1 METILENIIE
11 LAEKIWLQLGI
22 LLDLENME
30 ALGYFDPLLASILS
44 DPLLLSITAAI
55 ILLVPFGVCK
65 LKKAHA
71 EKEKRFDELLHEL
84 DETKEEPAPLPT
96 SPQPV
101 AEDREIEP
109 EEPTVVSI
117 PEEAESQPP
126 VAEEEP
132 AVESSPTAT
141 QEQEEETIL
150 DLGAILEAEKDKEDE
165 GIEFLFEEET
175 KEPEQETVSPLT
187 EVTDAPPIQ
196 NSYYQDPHEEIEGA
210 ENLEQELSE
219 HSEESNTAF
228 IEASS
233 EISQEDQKPE
243 SVESHVQPAKQVVDT
258 PPKEVEPE
266 PILDSLTAESLQPE
280 PVIAKSSA
288 GPLLKSMLN
297 SSVSAKTDALVN
309 RLKTF
314 QAKLETQFHSL
325 DDDPVAPRKS
335 QMTESVRKEKK
346 QYQPA
351 KVSYRNKRKSRPNKE
366 YVNLLESF
374 IFMAKQKNKNS
385 DL

>member
-1 METILENIIE
+1 MEIILENIIE

-65 LKKAHA
+65 IKKAHA
-71 EKEKRFDELLHEL
+71 EKEKRFDALLHEL
-84 DETKEEPAPLPT
+84 DETREEPAPLPA
-96 SPQPV
+96 SPQSV

-109 EEPTVVSI
+109 EEP
-117 PEEAESQPP
+117 
-126 VAEEEP
+126 
-132 AVESSPTAT
+132 AVESSPAAT
-141 QEQEEETIL
+141 QEQDEETIL
-150 DLGAILEAEKDKEDE
+150 DLEAMLEAEKDKEDE
-165 GIEFLFEEET
+165 GIEFHFEEET

-187 EVTDAPPIQ
+187 EVADAPPIQ
-196 NSYYQDPHEEIEGA
+196 NSYYQEPHEEIEGA

-266 PILDSLTAESLQPE
+266 PILDSLTEESLQPE

-297 SSVSAKTDALVN
+297 SSVSAKTDALVS

-335 QMTESVRKEKK
+335 QVTESVRKEKK

>member
-150 DLGAILEAEKDKEDE
+150 DPGAMLEAEKDKEDE
-165 GIEFLFEEET
+165 GIEFHFEEET

-196 NSYYQDPHEEIEGA
+196 NSYYQEPHEEIEGA

-297 SSVSAKTDALVN
+297 SSVSAKTDALVS

-325 DDDPVAPRKS
+325 DDDPVAPRKI

>member
-150 DLGAILEAEKDKEDE
+150 DPGAILEAEKDKEDE
-165 GIEFLFEEET
+165 GIEFHFEEET

-196 NSYYQDPHEEIEGA
+196 NSYYQEPHEEIEGA

-297 SSVSAKTDALVN
+297 SSVSAKTDALVS

-325 DDDPVAPRKS
+325 DDDPVAPRKI

>member
-1 METILENIIE
+1 MEIILENIIE

-150 DLGAILEAEKDKEDE
+150 DPGAMLEAEKDKEDE
-165 GIEFLFEEET
+165 GIEFHFEEET

-196 NSYYQDPHEEIEGA
+196 NSYYQEPHEEIESA

-297 SSVSAKTDALVN
+297 SSVSAKTDALVS

-325 DDDPVAPRKS
+325 DDDPVAPRKI

>member
-150 DLGAILEAEKDKEDE
+150 DPGAILEAEKDKEDE

-196 NSYYQDPHEEIEGA
+196 NSYYQEPHEEIEGA

-297 SSVSAKTDALVN
+297 SSVSAKTDALVS

-325 DDDPVAPRKS
+325 DDDPVAPRKI

>member
-150 DLGAILEAEKDKEDE
+150 DLGAMLEAEKDKEDE
-165 GIEFLFEEET
+165 GIEFHFEEET

-196 NSYYQDPHEEIEGA
+196 NSYYQEPHEEIESA

>member
-1 METILENIIE
+1 
-11 LAEKIWLQLGI
+11 
-22 LLDLENME
+22 
-30 ALGYFDPLLASILS
+30 
-44 DPLLLSITAAI
+44 
-55 ILLVPFGVCK
+55 
-65 LKKAHA
+65 
-71 EKEKRFDELLHEL
+71 
-84 DETKEEPAPLPT
+84 
-96 SPQPV
+96 
-101 AEDREIEP
+101 
-109 EEPTVVSI
+109 
-117 PEEAESQPP
+117 
-126 VAEEEP
+126 
-132 AVESSPTAT
+132 
-141 QEQEEETIL
+141 
-150 DLGAILEAEKDKEDE
+150 
-165 GIEFLFEEET
+165 
-175 KEPEQETVSPLT
+175 
-187 EVTDAPPIQ
+187 
-196 NSYYQDPHEEIEGA
+196 EEIEGA

-314 QAKLETQFHSL
+314 QAKLEAQFHSL

>member
-150 DLGAILEAEKDKEDE
+150 DPGAILEAEKDKEDE

-187 EVTDAPPIQ
+187 EVADAPPTQ
-196 NSYYQDPHEEIEGA
+196 NSYYQEPHEEIESA

-297 SSVSAKTDALVN
+297 SSVSAKTDALVS

>member
-150 DLGAILEAEKDKEDE
+150 DLGAMLEAEKDKEDE
-165 GIEFLFEEET
+165 GIEFHFEEET

-196 NSYYQDPHEEIEGA
+196 NSYYQEPHEEIEGA

-243 SVESHVQPAKQVVDT
+243 SVESHVQPAKQVVGT

-297 SSVSAKTDALVN
+297 SSVSAKTDALVS

>member
-150 DLGAILEAEKDKEDE
+150 DLGAMLEAEKDKEDE

-187 EVTDAPPIQ
+187 EVADAPPTQ
-196 NSYYQDPHEEIEGA
+196 NSYYQEPHEEIESA

-297 SSVSAKTDALVN
+297 SSVSAKTDALVS